1 MFRETQWRDV
11 LQNNWPVVFKNVQ
24 TNAVCDHNWIQ
35 TYKPITG
42 KMGEMQ
48 KKSVDQKASP
58 FHGCTMMIWGKAL
71 IFSEE
76 ILEYKGVMCI
86 NSAV

>member
-11 LQNNWPVVFKNVQ
+11 LQNNWPVVLKNVQ

-48 KKSVDQKASP
+48 KKSVD
-58 FHGCTMMIWGKAL
+58 
-71 IFSEE
+71 
-76 ILEYKGVMCI
+76 
-86 NSAV
+86 